1 MTLEFGK
8 KIISQEAAALKK
20 LSISLDR
27 TFISAINILYKTKGN
42 IIVSGVGKSGHIA
55 RKIVSTMNS
64 IGTRSIYLHPTEA
77 SHGDLGLLRKG
88 DTIIILS
95 KSGNSSELKDIVK
108 FASKRKISTILI
120 SNNLKNNLSKFVN
133 CNIAIPD
140 IDEAGENN
148 IAPTSSTTMML
159 ALGDAMAL
167 TLSKK
172 KNFSYQEFGIYHP
185 GGSIGSKFLKVKDIM
200 HKNKKIPLAKE
211 QDKMNNIIIEMSK
224 KSFGCVGIVDKKK
237 NITGIITDGDLRRN
251 MSKVLLEKR
260 AIEVMSKK
268 PKTICENTYVLD
280 ALKKLNCEKIT
291 AFFVVKDTFSHK
303 PIGIIH
309 LHDCLRIK

>member
-108 FASKRKISTILI
+108 FASKRKGYWI
-120 SNNLKNNLSKFVN
+120 
-133 CNIAIPD
+133 
-140 IDEAGENN
+140 
-148 IAPTSSTTMML
+148 
-159 ALGDAMAL
+159 
-167 TLSKK
+167 
-172 KNFSYQEFGIYHP
+172 
-185 GGSIGSKFLKVKDIM
+185 
-200 HKNKKIPLAKE
+200 
-211 QDKMNNIIIEMSK
+211 
-224 KSFGCVGIVDKKK
+224 
-237 NITGIITDGDLRRN
+237 
-251 MSKVLLEKR
+251 
-260 AIEVMSKK
+260 
-268 PKTICENTYVLD
+268 
-280 ALKKLNCEKIT
+280 
-291 AFFVVKDTFSHK
+291 
-303 PIGIIH
+303 
-309 LHDCLRIK
+309 